1 MDYSFNVELAEK
13 FGVEEAVLLQ
23 HLYFWIQKNAAN
35 GKHFHD
41 GRYWTYNS
49 ARAFSVLFPFW
60 KRQKID
66 RLIQSLRERGAILV
80 GNYNDVGR
88 DRTRWFALSE
98 TVCAIAENRAM
109 HCSEVSNPLLESE
122 QPLPDSKPDRN
133 TDESVRA
140 QRYPRGEYGYV
151 KLTDEEYKRLVNDLG
166 KGEVERVIAYLD
178 ESAAM
183 TGNKNKWKNWNLVI
197 RKAAREKWGKRESPP
212 GEGRLIELDEEG
224 RLVT

>member
-13 FGVEEAVLLQ
+13 YGVEEAVLLQ

-41 GRYWTYNS
+41 GHYWTYNS

-98 TVCAIAENRAM
+98 TVCAIAENRAI
-109 HCSEVSNPLLESE
+109 HCSKVSNHYQIINQIEIQIRMYARSVFQE
-122 QPLPDSKPDRN
+122 ASTDTSSSRTKN
-133 TDESVRA
+133 TN
-140 QRYPRGEYGYV
+140 GW
-151 KLTDEEYKRLVNDLG
+151 LTIWEKG
-166 KGEVERVIAYLD
+166 KSSGLSPI
-178 ESAAM
+178 S
-183 TGNKNKWKNWNLVI
+183 T
-197 RKAAREKWGKRESPP
+197 KARP
-212 GEGRLIELDEEG
+212 
-224 RLVT
+224 